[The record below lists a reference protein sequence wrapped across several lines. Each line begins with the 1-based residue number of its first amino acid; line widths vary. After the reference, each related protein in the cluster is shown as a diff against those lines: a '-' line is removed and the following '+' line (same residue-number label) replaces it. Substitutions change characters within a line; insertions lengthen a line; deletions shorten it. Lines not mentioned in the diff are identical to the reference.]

1 MRKERPMAR
10 TPRLVSLLRSV
21 LEDGIRGTQP
31 DLAWLAR
38 ELGAVV
44 HLGSDGRFD
53 QQLNGLRGRAKRGFT
68 RLLIADSKRPAF
80 SASLLIWPPGHITP
94 VNSMSGDYGMEL
106 VVQGSLE
113 VQEYAIG
120 AEGEPPSQRNIHW
133 LGESDALWFE
143 RTERLAHR
151 CRNLSSQ
158 NWAIT
163 LHLHGG
169 ALPSYRLF
177 ERAEGEKR
185 WSVRPRIARVHGRV
199 TV

>member
-1 MRKERPMAR
+1 MAR

-21 LEDGIRGTQP
+21 LEDGIRGPQP
-31 DLAWLAR
+31 DLGWLAR
-38 ELGAVV
+38 ELGAVA
-44 HLGSDGRFD
+44 HLGCDGRFE

-68 RLLIADSKRPAF
+68 RLLIADCKRPAF
-80 SASLLIWPPGHITP
+80 SASVLVWPPGHITP

-106 VVQGSLE
+106 VLQGSLE
-113 VQEYAIG
+113 VQEYAIS
-120 AEGEPPSQRNIHW
+120 AEGERPSQRKISW

-143 RTERLAHR
+143 RSDNLAHR

-158 NWAIT
+158 HWALT

-169 ALPSYRLF
+169 ALPRYTLF
-177 ERAEGEKR
+177 ERGEDE
-185 WSVRPRIARVHGRV
+185 SVWQARPRIARVHGRV